1 MGHKRN
7 YGAIVCVASAR
18 DDDNNNNNNKET
30 SYQFVVESIDRRY

>member
-7 YGAIVCVASAR
+7 YSAIVCVASAR
-18 DDDNNNNNNKET
+18 DDDDNNNNKET